1 MTLTGLE
8 ILPTLLTI
16 SITTIV
22 LFILFQ
28 YMHTEIPEGV
38 KEVWG
43 ARILDTALRTN
54 GHIVRY
60 AIGMISFKLCV
71 KQKGS

>member
-1 MTLTGLE
+1 MSWSGL
-8 ILPTLLTI
+8 LPTLLTV
-16 SITTIV
+16 SATV
-22 LFILFQ
+22 VVVFMLVQ

-54 GHIVRY
+54 GKVVTVVVVVV
-60 AIGMISFKLCV
+60 AAAK
-71 KQKGS
+71 